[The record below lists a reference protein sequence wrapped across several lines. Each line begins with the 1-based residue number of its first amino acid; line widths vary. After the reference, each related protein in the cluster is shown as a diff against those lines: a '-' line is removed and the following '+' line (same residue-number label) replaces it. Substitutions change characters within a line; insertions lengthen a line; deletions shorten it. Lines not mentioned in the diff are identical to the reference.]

1 MKEQEKEK
9 LRQLDKEG
17 LSGTIQSVLL
27 DPNINQAHY
36 ADVLYYLLV
45 KGIEEKSYFE
55 RVVNNMMRVLKAE
68 GLHKDL
74 NECLELEE
82 KL

>member
-1 MKEQEKEK
+1 MKAQEIDK
-9 LRQLDKEG
+9 LKQLDPQG
-17 LSGTIQSVLL
+17 LNGTISSVLL

-36 ADVLYYLLV
+36 ADVLYYLV
-45 KGIEEKSYFE
+45 AKGIEEKSYFE
-55 RVVNNMMRVLKAE
+55 RVVGNMMRVLKAE
-68 GLHKDL
+68 GLHKEL

>member
-1 MKEQEKEK
+1 VKPQEIIKI
-9 LRQLDKEG
+9 RQLDVQ
-17 LSGTIQSVLL
+17 GTNGTVQSVLL

-36 ADVLYYLLV
+36 AEVLYYLLSKV
-45 KGIEEKSYFE
+45 MEEKSYLE
-55 RVVNNMMRVLKAE
+55 RASNAMTRVLQSN
-68 GLHKDL
+68 GLIQEL